1 MLPCGMLP
9 WIGEKKEKTDI
20 DVEFIQP
27 KQNEKFFRLTT
38 ATESSSS
45 KQRDVPKV
53 RLKWRLN
60 IFIYIRFYI
69 YSSSYK
75 IKIDYFILNYY
86 YF

>member
-1 MLPCGMLP
+1 MLPCRMLP
-9 WIGEKKEKTDI
+9 RIGEKKEKTDI

-53 RLKWRLN
+53 RLN

>member
-9 WIGEKKEKTDI
+9 RIGEKKEKTDI

-27 KQNEKFFRLTT
+27 KQNEKFFRLT

-53 RLKWRLN
+53 RLK
-60 IFIYIRFYI
+60 
-69 YSSSYK
+69 
-75 IKIDYFILNYY
+75 
-86 YF
+86 

>member
-9 WIGEKKEKTDI
+9 RIGEKKEKTDI

-27 KQNEKFFRLTT
+27 KQNEKFFRLT

-53 RLKWRLN
+53 RLN

>member
-1 MLPCGMLP
+1 MLPR
-9 WIGEKKEKTDI
+9 IGEKKEKTDI

-53 RLKWRLN
+53 RLN

>member
-9 WIGEKKEKTDI
+9 RIGEKKEKTDI

-53 RLKWRLN
+53 RLN

-75 IKIDYFILNYY
+75 IKIYYFILNYY